1 MTEQI
6 LMNRTNW
13 VSALKTLPFN
23 ELLATTVELS
33 ADWTLRPKSIPQSGL
48 GMLKIK
54 ECAFNEQFYVGEF
67 CLSSAWLEVTTTDGQ
82 VAEGAAQVMDD
93 RVELAEALA
102 LCDAILSAQLPGWEN
117 ISSMIDRGL
126 VIRESTNR
134 ERKQMLARTQVDFSL
149 LDDANDKVGEHVSN

>member
-1 MTEQI
+1 MIQ
-6 LMNRTNW
+6 RTNW

-23 ELLATTVELS
+23 ELLTATAELS
-33 ADWTLRPKSIPQSGL
+33 TDWTLRPKSMPQSGL

-54 ECAFNEQFYVGEF
+54 ESAFNEQFYLGEF
-67 CLSSAWLEVTTTDGQ
+67 CLSSAWLEVTTPEGQ

-102 LCDAILSAQLPGWEN
+102 LCDAILSAQLPGWQK
-117 ISSMIDRGL
+117 ISCMVERGL
-126 VIRESTNR
+126 TIRESSNK

-149 LDDANDKVGEHVSN
+149 LDEANDKVDDHVSN